1 MKHVHSSKV
10 TDSVDKIILWIQLHI
25 R

>member
-1 MKHVHSSKV
+1 MEHVHSSKV
-10 TDSVDKIILWIQLHI
+10 TDSVDKIILWIRLQI

>member
-10 TDSVDKIILWIQLHI
+10 TDSVDKIILWIRLQI